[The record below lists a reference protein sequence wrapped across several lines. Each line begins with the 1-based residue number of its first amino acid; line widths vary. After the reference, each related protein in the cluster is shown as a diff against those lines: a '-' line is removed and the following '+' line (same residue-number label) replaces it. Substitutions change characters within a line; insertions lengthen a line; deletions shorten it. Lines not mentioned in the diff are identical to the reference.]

1 MEKKNKKI
9 IVFYAWGQTN
19 AGDHALGVGALSFLR
34 SIVPENE
41 LIIVSRYGSQ
51 ENEFDISRRSI
62 NEIFPEVEVL
72 PSPFKFNRKNKFNHF
87 MQKVSGYLVTQICQK
102 APGLGKMLYGKRPAI
117 KALLQSRLVLINGG
131 NLFYWN
137 KYRKTLSRLVA
148 FSFPVYFAKKHNIK
162 AGFLP
167 QTVGT
172 LEGEKGK
179 KLGNVFNIADVRMFR
194 DSQSVKNIET
204 HYSLGDNYLLS
215 PDLAYF
221 LTTGKKEYDTLDQ
234 YGLQKDKFVTVTLRD
249 ESLGDYGIA
258 DFEKDKQET
267 QTLVKDIFTEPLAR
281 LNKED
286 GMQIC
291 IVVQV
296 EGDRDVSK
304 MVQKALKEEHNVDC
318 VLMECFDPIELVG
331 FYKYANQLIA
341 MRLHSQIFAMVE
353 GTPTIGVWR
362 ERLGRKIPS
371 MMEDM
376 GLNELALELNK
387 TNKEELYT
395 AAKKII
401 DNRAQLKEGILSYLE
416 KNKER
421 SRAYLRQFLD

>member
-1 MEKKNKKI
+1 MATTNKKI

-19 AGDHALGVGALSFLR
+19 AGDHALGIGALSFLR

-41 LIIVSRYGSQ
+41 LIIVSRYGAAEPLYIESKK
-51 ENEFDISRRSI
+51 SI

-72 PSPFKFNRKNKFNHF
+72 PSPYKYSRESKFQHF

-102 APGLGKMLYGKRPAI
+102 APGLGKKLYGNRPAI
-117 KALLQSRLVLINGG
+117 KALLNSRLVLINGG

-148 FSFPVYFAKKHNIK
+148 FSFPVYFAKKHGIK

-194 DSQSVKNIET
+194 DNQSIVNISE
-204 HYSLGDNYLLS
+204 HYDIKDNHLLS

-221 LTTGKKEYDTLDQ
+221 LSTGQKKFDTLSR
-234 YGLQKDKFVTVTLRD
+234 YGLEEGKFVTVTLRD

-258 DFEKDKQET
+258 DFEADKKQTQEK
-267 QTLVKDIFTEPLAR
+267 VVEVFTEPLAK
-281 LNKED
+281 LNKD
-286 GMQIC
+286 HNMKIC

-296 EGDRDVSK
+296 EGDREISHIVGDELKKQFDVECI
-304 MVQKALKEEHNVDC
+304 V
-318 VLMECFDPIELVG
+318 MECFDPIELVA
-331 FYKYANQLIA
+331 FYRSANQLIA

-371 MMEDM
+371 MMQDM
-376 GLNELALELNK
+376 GMENLALELDK
-387 TNKEELYT
+387 SSKEDLQR
-395 AAKKII
+395 AANNII
-401 DNRAQLKEGILSYLE
+401 DNRSTIKDSILSYLE
-416 KNKER
+416 KNREK
-421 SRAYLRQFLD
+421 SRNYLRQFIN